1 MRAPAPQILGIR
13 EREGDVGEA
22 GVGVG
27 AEPLDRSL
35 QRGRGGGA
43 EVGAEL
49 EVPNERV
56 GLAELV
62 AVDEGDDDALGAGAR
77 GAAGAVDVGLVVDR
91 WVEVEDAGDAFDVD
105 AARGDI
111 GSDERL
117 DLAVGE
123 GLEGADPNH
132 VVSPRPN

>member
-1 MRAPAPQILGIR
+1 MIETPITIFLPAITAPPELAGRPAAATPAGRRLGGRVGVRAPAPQVLGIR
-13 EREGDVGEA
+13 EGEGDVGEA

-35 QRGRGGGA
+35 QRSRGGGA

-56 GLAELV
+56 RLAELV

-77 GAAGAVDVGLVVDR
+77 GAAGAVGVGLR
-91 WVEVEDAGDAFDVD
+91 NS
-105 AARGDI
+105 RI
-111 GSDERL
+111 
-117 DLAVGE
+117 
-123 GLEGADPNH
+123 
-132 VVSPRPN
+132 